1 MNSRPTKF
9 HSHIIIFFSAANIR
23 VTFESFSCFQQFEN
37 KLAYLKLA
45 AFLWIVEP
53 DESSNFP
60 DLFFFF
66 LFQEQEWPTDLT
78 ELFGTSMHI
87 ASNCK

>member
-45 AFLWIVEP
+45 AFLWIVEQH
-53 DESSNFP
+53 ESSLPRTGLTHGFNGIVRNF
-60 DLFFFF
+60 DAHRVKL
-66 LFQEQEWPTDLT
+66 QIDQLT
-78 ELFGTSMHI
+78 AICIM
-87 ASNCK
+87 